1 MKASARGVVVALA
14 CVAGLGAISSV
25 WGAVSESKP
34 AVMATVGGEVI
45 TAEEYRLAVHAGMR
59 QKFFHGRVPEEK
71 LRAYREE
78 VARSMIDRVL
88 LLQEARRR
96 EIQPEARWVDEQV
109 AEIETRYHDRPQW
122 RETRDQWMPE
132 LRRELDMQSVVDQL
146 RAQVQTV
153 APPDRDTVRAY
164 YRAHKDKF
172 TTPER
177 QRVSLILLKV
187 EPWSKAPVWQAAE
200 EEAQRLVD
208 QLRSGADFAALARLH
223 SADRSADKGGDLGY
237 VHRGMFSEDAQEVID
252 ALTPGGISDPVRLLQ
267 GFAVFRLEER
277 IAPKL
282 NPFDEV
288 ADRAEALWVRERKAQ
303 AWQDLLENLRT
314 HTAIEVNET
323 VISAAD

>member
-1 MKASARGVVVALA
+1 MALTCVVAPAMSPLA
-14 CVAGLGAISSV
+14 WAAADPDLAT
-25 WGAVSESKP
+25 AVLAK
-34 AVMATVGGEVI
+34 VGGEII

-71 LRAYREE
+71 LRAFREE
-78 VARSMIDRVL
+78 VAHSMIDRVL
-88 LLQEARRR
+88 VLQEARRR
-96 EIQPEARWVDEQV
+96 EMQADARWVDQKV
-109 AEIETRYHDRPQW
+109 AEIEARYSDRPDW
-122 RETRDQWMPE
+122 RKNRDQWVAG
-132 LRRELDMQSVVDQL
+132 LRRELEAQSIVDQL
-146 RAQVQTV
+146 RAQVENV
-153 APPDRDTVRAY
+153 ARPDRDTVRAY
-164 YRAHKDKF
+164 YRAHEEKF

-187 EPWSKAPVWQAAE
+187 EPWSKAPVWRAAE
-200 EEAQRLVD
+200 EEAQRLVG
-208 QLRSGADFAALARLH
+208 QLRGGADFAELAKLH
-223 SADRSADKGGDLGY
+223 SADGSAEHGGDLGY
-237 VHRGMFSEDAQEVID
+237 VHRGMFSEEAQAAID
-252 ALTPGGISDPVRLLQ
+252 ALTPSGISNPVRLLQ

-282 NPFDEV
+282 NPFEEA